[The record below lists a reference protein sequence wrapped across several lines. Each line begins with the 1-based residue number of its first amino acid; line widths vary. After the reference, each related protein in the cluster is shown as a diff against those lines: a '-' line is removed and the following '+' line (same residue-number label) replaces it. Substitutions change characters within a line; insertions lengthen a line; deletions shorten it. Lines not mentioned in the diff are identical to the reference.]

1 MQGSDSPAALPDTS
15 HSFTGIYHKSC
26 KHTEMRTHR
35 TQGLGPFKSTK
46 VTVKNHIL
54 RLLTAV
60 LLIASGSLY
69 AAGAAAAAPADIGD
83 LTCNVTSK
91 VTYDP
96 PLTNTP
102 KETHI
107 TFDATYKDCYS
118 LTGSTVTSG
127 SRSGHFTDDSRSCL
141 DVPLGGEQ
149 QEFTVQWDGERSSTV
164 QGTAQGGDVLGATE
178 HTLTGPVTDGEFDGG
193 TFAEVVVQ
201 APTNLLDCL
210 PLLGKGVATQTG
222 AGQLT
227 II

>member
-1 MQGSDSPAALPDTS
+1 
-15 HSFTGIYHKSC
+15 
-26 KHTEMRTHR
+26 MRTHR

-46 VTVKNHIL
+46 VTVRNHIL

-69 AAGAAAAAPADIGD
+69 AAAAAAAAPAAIGD

-102 KETHI
+102 KKTDI
-107 TFDATYKDCYS
+107 TFDATYKNCYS

-141 DVPLGGEQ
+141 DAPLDGVQ
-149 QEFTVQWDGERSSTV
+149 QEFTVHWDDKRNSTV
-164 QGTAQGGDVLGATE
+164 SGTAQGGDVLVGTA
-178 HTLTGPVTDGEFDGG
+178 HTLTGPVTDGEFDGD
-193 TFAEVVVQ
+193 TFTEFVVQ
-201 APTNLLDCL
+201 APTDLSDCV
-210 PLLGKGVATQTG
+210 PLLGEGVATQTG
-222 AGQLT
+222 IGHLT
-227 II
+227 IN